1 MLFRDDVAIDIAVDI
16 RNLILMR
23 DGDKTKSQTLL
34 GIRSSRGFYRQRR
47 IVYFCYNDIIYM
59 MLWRLFPAVRLG
71 LGYDALHRAEDG

>member
-34 GIRSSRGFYRQRR
+34 GIRSSRGLFYRQRR
-47 IVYFCYNDIIYM
+47 IVYFCYNDICYDVFS
-59 MLWRLFPAVRLG
+59 RLSALG
-71 LGYDALHRAEDG
+71 